1 MEMAHHRS
9 VPREDD
15 TEIVCR
21 RCGLINP
28 GDDDPCISVYYRFEQ
43 SEESEYITS
52 SSES

>member
-1 MEMAHHRS
+1 

-15 TEIVCR
+15 TEVVCS

-43 SEESEYITS
+43 SEESEYVTS